1 MTVAAVTAALN
12 ITYEG
17 LLVTVLL
24 IMMKRV
30 PSSKEH
36 TQFKTRVQKSYPIYD
51 QNGQNRIIKPL
62 QELRQSTLR
71 FYEKSFH
78 IVGAILCKL

>member
-24 IMMKRV
+24 IMMKKV

-36 TQFKTRVQKSYPIYD
+36 TQFKTRVQTSYPIYD
-51 QNGQNRIIKPL
+51 QNGQNRYPQIYGQTVEKPYPL
-62 QELRQSTLR
+62 GPH
-71 FYEKSFH
+71 KP
-78 IVGAILCKL
+78 I